1 MALILRRGAALAARS
16 LRAAAASSAST
27 SVHRLPTVGSL
38 AGAGELSPTQLFLL
52 ETRRGFAKGKKSKG
66 DGRGDTVQD
75 VPDIGP
81 TVKSAATTQMETA
94 VVALSRELS
103 KLRTG
108 RASPGMLD
116 HIMVETADV
125 KVALNRIAV
134 VSVLDAHTLSV
145 MPYDPSSMKSIEHAI
160 ISSPLGINPTPD
172 SNRIIAAI
180 PPLTKEN
187 IQALC
192 KVVTKSAED
201 FKQSIRR
208 ARQKA
213 LDTIKKSASGM
224 PKDDVKRLE
233 KEVEELTKKFIK
245 SADDM
250 CKAKEKEISGN

>member
-1 MALILRRGAALAARS
+1 MALFLRRGAALAARS
-16 LRAAAASSAST
+16 IRAAAASSAST
-27 SVHRLPTVGSL
+27 SVHRLPSVGSL
-38 AGAGELSPTQLFLL
+38 AGAGELAPTKLFLL
-52 ETRRGFAKGKKSKG
+52 EARRGFAKGKKSKD

-75 VPDIGP
+75 APDIGP
-81 TVKSAATTQMETA
+81 AVKSAATQQMEAA

-103 KLRTG
+103 
-108 RASPGMLD
+108 MLD
-116 HIMVETADV
+116 HIMVETTGV
-125 KVALNRIAV
+125 KVALNRMAV

-172 SNRIIAAI
+172 GNRIIANI

>member
-1 MALILRRGAALAARS
+1 M
-16 LRAAAASSAST
+16 
-27 SVHRLPTVGSL
+27 HRLPAGASL
-38 AGAGELSPTQLFLL
+38 AGAGELAPAQLFFF
-52 ETRRGFAKGKKSKG
+52 ENRRGFAKGKKSK
-66 DGRGDTVQD
+66 DDRGDTVQA

-81 TVKSAATTQMETA
+81 TVKSAATAQMDAA
-94 VVALSRELS
+94 VIALSRELS

-108 RASPGMLD
+108 RATPGMLD
-116 HIMVETADV
+116 HIMVENADV

-145 MPYDPSSMKSIEHAI
+145 MPYDPTSMKSIEHAI

-172 SNRIIAAI
+172 GNRIIAAI

-213 LDTIKKSASGM
+213 LDTIKKSASSM
-224 PKDDVKRLE
+224 PKDDVKRIE
-233 KEVEELTKKFIK
+233 KEIEELTKKFIK
-245 SADDM
+245 SSDDM